1 MADLEYV
8 MNWSAA
14 KSQPDAV
21 QPCLFYDFNPD
32 EKLIV
37 DLLRNE
43 GATAI
48 DLICIKTTLPM
59 NKVSPT
65 LLNLEFAG
73 IVKGLPGKVFKAI

>member
-1 MADLEYV
+1 
-8 MNWSAA
+8 MNWSAIQSHSDA
-14 KSQPDAV
+14 IQPS
-21 QPCLFYDFNPD
+21 LFYDLSSD
-32 EKLIV
+32 ERLIM
-37 DLLRNE
+37 DLLHSE
-43 GATAI
+43 GETAI

>member
-1 MADLEYV
+1 

-14 KSQPDAV
+14 QSQADAV

-73 IVKGLPGKVFKAI
+73 IVKGLPGKVFKLR